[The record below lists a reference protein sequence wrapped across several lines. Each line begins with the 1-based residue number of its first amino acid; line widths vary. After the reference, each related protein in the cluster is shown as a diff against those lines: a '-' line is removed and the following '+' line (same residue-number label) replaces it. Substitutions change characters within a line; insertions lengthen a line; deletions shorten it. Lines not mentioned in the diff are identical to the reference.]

1 MASYSMAHP
10 ALVWERACI
19 PRDQSARRAG
29 SDPRPQLH
37 PPGVW
42 QPERA
47 PSADAT
53 HTAPPAAPATID
65 SRKFRRRY
73 ILAGRQLGGEP

>member
-19 PRDQSARRAG
+19 SRDQSANRAD

-37 PPGVW
+37 PPAVW
-42 QPERA
+42 QLER
-47 PSADAT
+47 PSAAGVA
-53 HTAPPAAPATID
+53 HTVPPAAPPGID

-73 ILAGRQLGGEP
+73 ILSWHQLGGEP